1 MQGFNM
7 GRYVPPELE
16 GTVSGNA
23 LHAKLPPGRSAAKP
37 GVQTVRFEMPFAIWC
52 STCPK
57 PTIIG
62 QGVLVQVDMIGNFP
76 PGRFLPKFVKKYG
89 DVWGESLK
97 AIEAYKREVK
107 SREYPA

>member
-7 GRYVPPELE
+7 GRYVPPDLE

-62 QGVLVQVDMIGNFP
+62 QGV
-76 PGRFLPKFVKKYG
+76 RFNAEKRRTGAYHSTPIWTFRMRHAACG
-89 DVWGESLK
+89 GT
-97 AIEAYKREVK
+97 IE
-107 SREYPA
+107 